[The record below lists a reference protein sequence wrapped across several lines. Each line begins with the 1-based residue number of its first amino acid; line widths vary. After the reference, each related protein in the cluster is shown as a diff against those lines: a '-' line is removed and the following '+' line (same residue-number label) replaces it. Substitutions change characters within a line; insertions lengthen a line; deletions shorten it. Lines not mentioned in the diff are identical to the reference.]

1 MCYITSKDETIKIA
15 DRDIVVYKL
24 LNRIGDMYIS
34 GYYGKFIYEQGQEY
48 KTTIAKSVNMSSFDL
63 QDMDYI
69 HDNIPYN
76 DRVSYGSGFH
86 SCEFKERIQDGEWN
100 DSQIHKFIIPKGAE
114 YMYRDGLYIS
124 NRIRFVGSTQP
135 TRNDFLTIK

>member
-24 LNRIGDMYIS
+24 LDFWYG
-34 GYYGKFIYEQGQEY
+34 GYK
-48 KTTIAKSVNMSSFDL
+48 SSFYGSFLYEEGKEYETSIEKDSYDL
-63 QDMDYI
+63 APFDSHDTQYI
-69 HDNIPYN
+69 AENIPYQ

-86 SCEFKERIQDGEWN
+86 SCELKERLQVLWDDSRIGE
-100 DSQIHKFIIPKGAE
+100 FIIPKGAE

-124 NRIRFVGSTQP
+124 NRIRFVGVFTP
-135 TRNDFLTIK
+135 TE